1 MDPKVDKLVRKTA
14 LVASVT
20 AAYFLL
26 TSDYGNQPNILD
38 PIKDK
43 ILSAES
49 TVKGFIFG
57 SKKESQVSKGGGEV
71 VTPAAE
77 KQP

>member
-1 MDPKVDKLVRKTA
+1 MDPKADKLVRKTA
-14 LVASVT
+14 MVASVT

-38 PIKDK
+38 PIKSK

-49 TVKGFIFG
+49 TVKEFIFG
-57 SKKESQVSKGGGEV
+57 PKKESQVSKVGGEV

>member
-1 MDPKVDKLVRKTA
+1 MDPKADKLVRKTA
-14 LVASVT
+14 MVASVT

-38 PIKDK
+38 PIKNK
-43 ILSAES
+43 ILSVES
-49 TVKGFIFG
+49 TVKEFIFG
-57 SKKESQVSKGGGEV
+57 PKKESQVSKVGGEV
-71 VTPAAE
+71 ATPAAE

>member
-14 LVASVT
+14 MVASVT

-38 PIKDK
+38 PIKNK

-49 TVKGFIFG
+49 SVKEFIFG
-57 SKKESQVSKGGGEV
+57 SRKESQVSKGGGEV
-71 VTPAAE
+71 ETHAAG